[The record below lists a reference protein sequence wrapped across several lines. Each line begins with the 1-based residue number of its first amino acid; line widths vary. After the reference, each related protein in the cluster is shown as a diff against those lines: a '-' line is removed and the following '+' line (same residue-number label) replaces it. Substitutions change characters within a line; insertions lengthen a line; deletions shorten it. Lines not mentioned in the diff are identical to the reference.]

1 MKFAVKSSPKKSL
14 MENLKLVELP
24 RLIDL
29 LAEETTL
36 YMRMVTT
43 GGTKEEFERCQVT
56 MKTIQQEIE
65 TRKSK
70 ASANAKDQQDAL

>member
-1 MKFAVKSSPKKSL
+1 
-14 MENLKLVELP
+14 MENLNLVELP

-29 LAEETTL
+29 LAEETTY
-36 YMRMVTT
+36 YMKMVTT
-43 GGTKEEFERCQVT
+43 GATKEEFERCQVK

-70 ASANAKDQQDAL
+70 ASSSSNDQAASL